1 MISILLSCYNSN
13 FHYLE
18 EQIESIINQTEKD
31 WELLVY
37 NDGTVGLKE
46 FLKWYQD
53 QVPNIK
59 YFDEGHKGYAKAYN
73 FLLSKAKG
81 EYVCFCDHDDIWESD
96 KLEIEK
102 AYLDGHPEVDCVFG
116 WLRWF
121 GEKEKQEVFNI
132 SDEDISKELY
142 FWQPIKQPTAMFR
155 KSRFGEFDSPFDCA
169 GDFWFWNR
177 HKDRHYH
184 LIPWFMVNYRRH
196 EGEATKNKDGFRE
209 NTAKV
214 IQDGLHGRFGVWLP
228 IDLCRSLDR
237 YSKTYNPKLKEEIAK
252 AIAGDGED
260 G

>member
-1 MISILLSCYNSN
+1 MISILISCYKSDKE
-13 FHYLE
+13 FLR
-18 EQIESIINQTEKD
+18 EQVLSIVNQTEQD
-31 WELLVY
+31 WELLIY
-37 NDGTVGLKE
+37 DDGTEKIMEILEPFILDTRICV
-46 FLKWYQD
+46 FSD
-53 QVPNIK
+53 
-59 YFDEGHKGYAKAYN
+59 GHKGYAKAYN
-73 FLLSKAKG
+73 YLLKMAKG

-177 HKDRHYH
+177 NKDRHYH

-196 EGEATKNKDGFRE
+196 AGEATKNKDEFRE

-228 IDLCRSLDR
+228 LGLCRSLDR
-237 YSKTYNPKLKEEIAK
+237 YSKTYNPELKEKIAK
-252 AIAGDGED
+252 AIVGG
-260 G
+260 